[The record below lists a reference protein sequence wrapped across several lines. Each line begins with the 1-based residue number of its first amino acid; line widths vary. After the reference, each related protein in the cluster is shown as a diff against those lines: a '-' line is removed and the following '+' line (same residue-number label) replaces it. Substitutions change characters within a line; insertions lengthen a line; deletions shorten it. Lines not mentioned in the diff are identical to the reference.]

1 MCGRYHISGEDVPE
15 ELRDIFAQLERRNA
29 LASVK
34 TAGEVFPTDVVAE
47 LANSRSGEVRPFAMR
62 WGYARGHGRP
72 IINARSETAAAKPLF
87 RDGMLRRRCLIPA
100 SDYFEWQRS
109 ANPSVRHALRPR
121 GCKMFYLAGIYR
133 LEKREDRLEAAFVI
147 LTRPAAP
154 EIAFLHDRM
163 PVILPQSRALDWLN
177 PANDPEQILAD
188 ALAQMEVRPQ

>member
-1 MCGRYHISGEDVPE
+1 MCGRYHICGEDVPE
-15 ELRDIFAQLERRNA
+15 ELRNIFAQLERRNG
-29 LASVK
+29 LASLK
-34 TAGEVFPTDVVAE
+34 TAGEVFPTDVVAA

>member
-1 MCGRYHISGEDVPE
+1 
-15 ELRDIFAQLERRNA
+15 
-29 LASVK
+29 
-34 TAGEVFPTDVVAE
+34 
-47 LANSRSGEVRPFAMR
+47 
-62 WGYARGHGRP
+62 
-72 IINARSETAAAKPLF
+72 
-87 RDGMLRRRCLIPA
+87 
-100 SDYFEWQRS
+100 
-109 ANPSVRHALRPR
+109 
-121 GCKMFYLAGIYR
+121 MFYLAGIYR